1 MNLPIKIS
9 QREKKFLLIG
19 MIVVFLIIMYR
30 GVLWYRDFRFSAA
43 EHIETKQITLQK
55 QSTKISEEVEI
66 GNNLKAVS
74 AELKNLEK
82 GLLKG
87 DKPPV
92 AAAEVQRILK
102 NIAESLTINIKSER
116 ALNPV
121 ENGSYIGIP
130 VEIGFTASTAKLKDM
145 LYKIKTSPLILTVT
159 TVKIRVTNMRNPS
172 DVYTTLIVKGLIK
185 KTQSPEKD
193 KKEGKIAS

>member
-1 MNLPIKIS
+1 MNLPFKIS
-9 QREKKFLLIG
+9 QREKKFLLAGI
-19 MIVVFLIIMYR
+19 IVVFLIVMFR
-30 GVLWYRDFRFSAA
+30 GVSWYRDFRFSAA
-43 EHIETKQITLQK
+43 EHIETKRITLQK

-130 VEIGFTASTAKLKDM
+130 VEIGFTASTAKL
-145 LYKIKTSPLILTVT
+145 
-159 TVKIRVTNMRNPS
+159 
-172 DVYTTLIVKGLIK
+172 
-185 KTQSPEKD
+185 
-193 KKEGKIAS
+193 

>member
-9 QREKKFLLIG
+9 QREKNFLLIG

-159 TVKIRVTNMRNPS
+159 TVKIRVTNMRDPG
-172 DVYTTLIVKGLIK
+172 DVYTTLIVKGLIE
-185 KTQSPEKD
+185 KTQKPEKD

>member
-9 QREKKFLLIG
+9 QREKNFLLIG

-43 EHIETKQITLQK
+43 EHIETKRITLQK

-87 DKPPV
+87 NKPPV

-102 NIAESLTINIKSER
+102 NIAESLKINIKSER